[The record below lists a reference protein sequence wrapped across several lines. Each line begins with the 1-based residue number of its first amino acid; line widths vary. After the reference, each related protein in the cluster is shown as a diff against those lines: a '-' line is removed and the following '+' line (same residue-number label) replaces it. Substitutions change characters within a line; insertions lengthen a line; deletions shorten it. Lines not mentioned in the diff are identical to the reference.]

1 MSSTREQPNSQQ
13 WISRQQLAAWGLLD
27 QVVRMEAL
35 DALLHDQPP
44 PTAKEMQGF
53 TQQWCEQHHLNSIG
67 ELEQWR
73 QQHGLSLEQWQLLI
87 ARPKRWL
94 RWCEGKFK
102 HRVKTHFLQRKARLD
117 RVTYSLIR
125 VKDEDLAWELFHRI
139 QANEHSFQ
147 DLARTHSE
155 GHERDSG
162 GLLGPV
168 PLSQPHPYLAE
179 LLRISQPGKLWTPKK
194 LEGWWV
200 IVRLE
205 RHHPARFSELRSML
219 SLELGEEHLK
229 DLLKQATANSH
240 PSSTPLLAH
249 P

>member
-1 MSSTREQPNSQQ
+1 MSSTREQPNTQQ

-35 DALLHDQPP
+35 DALLQDHPA
-44 PTAKEMQGF
+44 PTAEEMQTL
-53 TQQWCEQHHLNSIG
+53 TQQWCEQQNLKTIG

-73 QQHGLSLEQWQLLI
+73 QHQGLSLEQWQQLI

-102 HRVKTHFLQRKARLD
+102 HKVKTHFLRRKARLD

-139 QANEHSFQ
+139 QANEHTFH

-155 GHERDSG
+155 GHERESG

-200 IVRLE
+200 VVRLE
-205 RHHPARFSELRSML
+205 QHHTARFSDLRSML

-229 DLLKQATANSH
+229 GLLK
-240 PSSTPLLAH
+240 PSSAATSFSTAPRMAH